1 MVMTTMAQVTDAL
14 RSVFLVAADDAGDAS
29 GFVQRRSKFSAQ
41 AFVQSLVFGWL
52 QRPEATLE
60 ELAQTAAALGV
71 PLSAQAVDQR
81 FGPRGAECLR
91 RVLLDAVARVIAA
104 EPAAVPLLQRFP
116 GGVAL
121 LDSTTV
127 TLPAALADVWPGC
140 GGPRKYED
148 VGQAGV
154 KLTVRLDL
162 LNGQLSGPFPMAG
175 RVSDQRSELQD
186 AALPAGSLRLADLG
200 FFSLDTL
207 RTHGRRGVS
216 WLTRLQTC
224 TALFDAEGRSWT
236 IASLLAAQTA
246 DRVDLPVTMG
256 VHHRLPCRFL
266 AVRVPPEVAAL
277 RRKRYVRHRRSK
289 RRRGYAENPDRRAML
304 EWNVYVTNVPTT
316 MLTLT
321 EALVLARCRWQIELL
336 FKLWKSEG
344 RIDESRSRKPWR
356 ILCEV
361 YAKLI
366 GMVVQHWL
374 LLVGCWTH
382 PDRSLVKASRTVRS
396 RAVELAAALPQPYLV
411 HKTLTLIEL
420 CLRHGCRVN
429 RRRRKPSTHQLL
441 ARFAEAG

>member
-1 MVMTTMAQVTDAL
+1 MIDAMEQVTAAL
-14 RSVFLVAADDAGDAS
+14 RSVFLVAADEAGVAS

-41 AFVQSLVFGWL
+41 AFVQTLVFGWL

-71 PLSAQAVDQR
+71 PISAQAVDQR

-91 RVLLDAVARVIAA
+91 RVLLDAVACVISA
-104 EPAAVPLLQRFP
+104 EPTAVPLLQRFP

-140 GGPRKYED
+140 GAAREYGD
-148 VGQAGV
+148 AGQAGM

-162 LNGQLSGPFPMAG
+162 LNGRLSGPFPMAG

-207 RTHGRRGVS
+207 QTQGQRGVY

-224 TALFDAEGRSWT
+224 TALFDAEGTSWT

-246 DRVDLPVTMG
+246 DQVDLPVQIG
-256 VHHRLPCRFL
+256 VHHRLACRLL
-266 AVRVPPEVAAL
+266 AVRVPPEVAVL
-277 RRKRYVRHRRSK
+277 RRKRLAQKRSGQ
-289 RRRGYAENPDRRAML
+289 RRRGSAVHPDRLAL
-304 EWNVYVTNVPTT
+304 VEWNVYVTNVPAP
-316 MLTLT
+316 MLTLE

-344 RIDESRSRKPWR
+344 RIDESRSQKPWR

-396 RAVELAAALPQPYLV
+396 RAVELAVVLPQAYLV
-411 HKTLTLIEL
+411 HKTLTIIEL
-420 CLRHGCRVN
+420 CLRQGCRVN